1 MTELEISVVP
11 EANPAERLALR
22 VMQFGAITIVLVVST
37 LHLFELDRFFV
48 PKELALHV
56 TAVVAGLLAVRAL
69 WRLGITRVDL
79 LLAGYLVLS
88 ALSAMMATNRWL
100 ALRALAISVS
110 GVVLYRTARAL
121 RNAGLS
127 RPLLGALGLA
137 VVLVAFT
144 SLMQTYGV
152 RVDFFSENRAPGG
165 TLGNRNF
172 VAHVAAFG
180 LPLLVF
186 LAIGARSTRSYALRA
201 GGTALVLVALILTRS
216 RAAWLAFA
224 VVAMV
229 LLVAMLISR
238 PLRRDARTWRRLAGI
253 ALMGAGGVVVA
264 LVIPNTLKWHDSNP
278 YLESMRRVADAQE
291 GSGHGR
297 LVQYGQSLLLA
308 ARHPLFGVGPGNWPV
323 IYPAHAARHDPSLDQ
338 GDEGMTSNP
347 WPSSDWVA
355 CVAERG
361 IPAFVLLV
369 LAVAGIAR
377 GGLRQ
382 LVHARDAAE
391 GLAAMA
397 LLGTLTGACIV
408 GAFDAVL
415 LLALP
420 AFLVWAALGA
430 LQAPEEQVVDA
441 QPVRPVW
448 RTVLIAII
456 AVSAIGVFRSSAQIA
471 AMEILASHS
480 DRASL
485 MRAARI
491 DPGSYRVQMRLA
503 RMGGRARC
511 EHARAARAMFPSAKA
526 AAEVARGCGK

>member
-1 MTELEISVVP
+1 MGLETIVDPQASR
-11 EANPAERLALR
+11 AERLALR
-22 VMQFGAITIVLVVST
+22 VMQFGAIAVVLVVST
-37 LHLFELDRFFV
+37 LHVFELDRFFV
-48 PKELALHV
+48 PKELALHL
-56 TAVVAGLLAVRAL
+56 TAVAAGLLAVRGL
-69 WRLGITRVDL
+69 WRLGITRVDR
-79 LLAGYLVLS
+79 LLACYLVLS
-88 ALSAMMATNRWL
+88 ALSAVMATNRWL

-110 GVVLYRTARAL
+110 GIVLYRTARAL
-121 RNAGLS
+121 RDAGLS

-137 VVLVAFT
+137 VVLVAIA
-144 SLMQTYGV
+144 SLLQTYGV
-152 RVDFFSENRAPGG
+152 RTEFFSENRSPGG

-186 LAIGARSTRSYALRA
+186 LTIGARSMRGYVWRA
-201 GGTALVLVALILTRS
+201 AGTALVLVALILTRS

-224 VVAMV
+224 VVALV
-229 LLVAMLISR
+229 LFAAMLISG

-253 ALMGAGGVVVA
+253 VLMGVGGVAAA
-264 LVIPNTLKWHDSNP
+264 LVLPNTLKWNDSNP

-291 GSGHGR
+291 GSGRGR

-355 CVAERG
+355 CIAERG
-361 IPAFVLLV
+361 VPAFVLLV
-369 LAVAGIAR
+369 LVVVGIAKS
-377 GGLRQ
+377 GLRQ
-382 LVHARDAAE
+382 LVRAPDSE
-391 GLAAMA
+391 TGLAAMA
-397 LLGTLTGACIV
+397 LLGTLAGACV
-408 GAFDAVL
+408 TGAFDAVL

-430 LQAPEEQVVDA
+430 LSSPEA
-441 QPVRPVW
+441 QTTNAQSVPPVW

-456 AVSAIGVFRSSAQIA
+456 AVAAIGVYRSAAQVV
-471 AMEILASHS
+471 AMEISAAHG

-485 MRAARI
+485 ARAAKI
-491 DPGSYRVQMRLA
+491 DPGSYRIQLRLA
-503 RMGGRARC
+503 RMGGRAHC
-511 EHARAARAMFPSAKA
+511 EHARAARALFPSAKA
-526 AAEVARGCGK
+526 AAEVSRGCGK